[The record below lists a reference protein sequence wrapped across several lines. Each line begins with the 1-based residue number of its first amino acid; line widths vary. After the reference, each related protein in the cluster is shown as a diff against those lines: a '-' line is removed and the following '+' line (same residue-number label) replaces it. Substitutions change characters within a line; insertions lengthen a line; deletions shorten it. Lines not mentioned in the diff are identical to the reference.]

1 MLELKN
7 ITKIYENSLNKA
19 VLKNLNLRFNST
31 GLVSI
36 LGPSGA
42 GKSTLLNI
50 IGGLDRNYMGEV
62 IVDGRSMKTF
72 KESDFDRY
80 RNHKIGFVFQN
91 STLIEHLSVLE
102 NISIKLKLSRCK
114 EKRLL
119 LEELGLND
127 YLNKKPNE
135 LSGGEILRVQVAR
148 ALVNNSSIILAD
160 EPTGALDSKNSIKIM
175 EILKEISKTKL
186 VIMVTHNEELA
197 RNYSDRI
204 IRIKDGEIVSD
215 SLPNEEIKKEE
226 LILNPTKLSFK
237 DALFLSFKN
246 IITKKTRVLITSIA
260 ISVGIIGIAL
270 ILSISNG
277 INKYIKILEEDTAY
291 LYPILI
297 EDSVIDNTNLD
308 INLKQNDEGKIYRL
322 NSNKNVKKN
331 DLNSLKTYL
340 EEKGINTL
348 SNNINYIYDLDLN
361 IYRSDYQ
368 KLDLSDIFFELDQ
381 ENLTNSFEIVKGR
394 SPTKYNEIALILNEN
409 NEIYD
414 YTLDILGNFNKN
426 SYNYEEFLGLEYK
439 LVLSSKFYIKEN
451 DLYIDK
457 SSDKRHIKKLVDEGE
472 KIKIVGIIKPKEFYG
487 IESNIGYLSDL
498 TKYISDSNK
507 KSRIYIEQA
516 KNQNINIFTK
526 TPFADEFNSS
536 YENNISRIGVI
547 NNIKRILIYP
557 KDIKAKDKII
567 SLLKDK
573 VTFNDYFK
581 RTIDEFKNIVDITT
595 TVLIAFVSISLLVSI
610 IMIGIITYISVLERT
625 HEIGVLRSI
634 GASKR
639 DIKRIF
645 NAETFIIGLSSGLFG
660 ITIASFLNI
669 LINKIIFNYIELN
682 DIASLSISDSLA
694 LILISISITMIGGVI
709 PANIASG
716 KDPIKALKC
725 SDNL

>member
-19 VLKNLNLRFNST
+19 VLKNLNLRFNSI

-62 IVDGRSMKTF
+62 IVDGRSMNSF

-114 EKRLL
+114 EKLLL
-119 LEELGLND
+119 LEELGLTN

-148 ALVNNSSIILAD
+148 ALANNSSIILAD

-226 LILNPTKLSFK
+226 LILNSTKFSFK
-237 DALFLSFKN
+237 DAIFLSFKN

-291 LYPILI
+291 SYPILI
-297 EDSVIDNTNLD
+297 EDSVIDNTNRD

-394 SPTKYNEIALILNEN
+394 FPTKYNEIVLILNEN

-451 DLYIDK
+451 DLYMDK

-472 KIKIVGIIKPKEFYG
+472 KIKIVGIIKPKEFFE
-487 IESNIGYLSDL
+487 IESNIGYLNDL

-516 KNQNINIFTK
+516 KNQNINVFTK

-536 YENNISRIGVI
+536 YEDNLSRIGVI

-573 VTFNDYFK
+573 VTFSDYFK
-581 RTIDEFKNIVDITT
+581 TTIDEFKNIVDITT

-645 NAETFIIGLSSGLFG
+645 NAETFIIGLSSGLLG

-682 DIASLSISDSLA
+682 DIASLSISDSII

-709 PANIASG
+709 PANIASN

-725 SDNL
+725 SNNL